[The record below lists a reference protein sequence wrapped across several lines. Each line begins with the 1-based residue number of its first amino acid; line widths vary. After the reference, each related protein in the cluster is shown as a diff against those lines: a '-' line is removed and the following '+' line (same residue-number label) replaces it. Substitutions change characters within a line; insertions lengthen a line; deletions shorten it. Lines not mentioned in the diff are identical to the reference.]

1 MTWQKVVISDLCDIT
16 SSKRIYVADYQADGI
31 PFYRGKEISEKYK
44 GNLDVSTELF
54 ISESKYLEIKE
65 KFGVPEQGDL
75 LLTSVGTLGNPYVV
89 QQGEIFYF
97 KDGNLTWFRNFKK
110 LDSKFLFYWLVSP
123 QGKAE
128 LKKCTIG
135 SSQSAF
141 TIVLL
146 KEMQVELPPLDT
158 QRKIAAVLSAYD
170 DLIENNTR
178 RIQILEEMAQAIYR
192 QWFLEFQYP
201 GHESVPLVD
210 SGTELGEIPEGWEV
224 MSLSEACNS
233 IDDGDWIET
242 KDQGGS
248 DYRLLQISNIGF
260 GQFRETGRFRYVTQE
275 TFDRLNCN
283 EVVPGDILVARM
295 PTPIGRA
302 WLVTEMPWR
311 MITAVDVAILRVNP
325 ELISNYYCV
334 EHLNSPTVL
343 HMSEVLATG
352 TTRPRI
358 TRRNLSKIPIA
369 IPPTALLKQFDEFVS
384 NTYELSHSL
393 MKKNANLRATRD
405 LLLPRLVG
413 GAVDVT
419 DVQIKE

>member
-1 MTWQKVVISDLCDIT
+1 MTTLQDICHLITDGKHGDCQNEDGSGFYFVSCKDVRDGKINYSGARQITEVDFLDTHKRTQLEVNDIVITNSGTIGRMALAPNAPETYRTTFQKSVAIVKPNREKVVPQWLYYSLLANREVLIARAGGT
-16 SSKRIYVADYQADGI
+16 AQK
-31 PFYRGKEISEKYK
+31 
-44 GNLDVSTELF
+44 N
-54 ISESKYLEIKE
+54 
-65 KFGVPEQGDL
+65 L
-75 LLTSVGTLGNPYVV
+75 LLR
-89 QQGEIFYF
+89 
-97 KDGNLTWFRNFKK
+97 DMR
-110 LDSKFLFYWLVSP
+110 
-123 QGKAE
+123 
-128 LKKCTIG
+128 
-135 SSQSAF
+135 AF
-141 TIVLL
+141 NV
-146 KEMQVELPPLDT
+146 KVPPLDT

-192 QWFLEFQYP
+192 QWFVEFQYP
-201 GHESVPLVD
+201 PVGDTPGHEAVPLVD
-210 SGTELGEIPEGWEV
+210 SGTELGEIPQGWEI
-224 MSLSEACNS
+224 MPLSEACNS

-242 KDQGGS
+242 KDQSGS

-260 GQFRETGRFRYVTQE
+260 GRFRETGKFRYVTQE

-302 WLVTEMPWR
+302 WLVTKTPWR

-334 EHLNSPTVL
+334 EHLNSPRVL

-358 TRRNLSKIPIA
+358 TRKNLSKISIA
-369 IPPTALLKQFDEFVS
+369 IPPKALLRQFDEFVS
-384 NTYELSHSL
+384 KTYELSHSL

-405 LLLPRLVG
+405 LLLPRLISG
-413 GAVDVT
+413 EVDVSG
-419 DVQIKE
+419 VEFPV